1 MEPCQQEGRITRIEA
16 SVKVITEKVNRVA
29 EDVSVIRAN
38 TEAMATKV
46 EEHDRALYGN
56 NGNIGV
62 VAKVVSSVEALEDL
76 KMALRGK
83 GEDPGLIA
91 DIRTLMNW
99 MGDWKDERK
108 WINRLLIGL
117 VVAEVFRIIIE
128 IAK

>member
-1 MEPCQQEGRITRIEA
+1 MT
-16 SVKVITEKVNRVA
+16 
-29 EDVSVIRAN
+29 D
-38 TEAMATKV
+38 KV

-56 NGNIGV
+56 NGNVGV
-62 VAKVVSSVEALEDL
+62 VAKVVSSVETLEDL

-83 GEDPGLIA
+83 GEEPGLIA

-117 VVAEVFRIIIE
+117 AIAEVFRIILE

>member
-1 MEPCQQEGRITRIEA
+1 MNFIKDRVETITSTI
-16 SVKVITEKVNRVA
+16 
-29 EDVSVIRAN
+29 
-38 TEAMATKV
+38 

-56 NGNIGV
+56 NGNVGV
-62 VAKVVSSVEALEDL
+62 VAKVVSSVETLEDL

-108 WINRLLIGL
+108 WLARVIIGVVITQLIGYVL
-117 VVAEVFRIIIE
+117 IFL
-128 IAK
+128 K